1 MSSPSGA
8 SASVSGAG
16 KTQSGTQLLTEAGY
30 QATTNVEG
38 GSKRKLLFGDRDDH
52 HLEERQGAKGLKPFQ
67 RSCYGPYD
75 RMVMN
80 KLIELT
86 KVQIRGDKPF
96 DMFLQPS
103 ILNGNC

>member
-1 MSSPSGA
+1 M
-8 SASVSGAG
+8 
-16 KTQSGTQLLTEAGY
+16 LTETGY

-38 GSKRKLLFGDRDDH
+38 GSKRKLLFGDCDDH

-86 KVQIRGDKPF
+86 KVQIRGNKPF